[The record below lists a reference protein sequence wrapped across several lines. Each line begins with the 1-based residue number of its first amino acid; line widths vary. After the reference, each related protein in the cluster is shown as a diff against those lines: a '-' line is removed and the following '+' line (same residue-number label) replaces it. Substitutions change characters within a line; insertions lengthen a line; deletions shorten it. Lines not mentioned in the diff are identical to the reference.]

1 MPDMMKAAIQLRSH
15 HEGEEVV
22 QDMLAE
28 VFARGSVLYVKYED
42 PEVGPQG
49 GSTRTT
55 IKITPDLVKIIRH
68 GEVESEQSYQL
79 GKTLPGFYRSPY
91 ITFNLSTHTHEMK
104 MDIQGGLGCVSWSYD
119 LYVYDDLSGVFAISL
134 YIQEEPKS

>member
-1 MPDMMKAAIQLRSH
+1 MPDMMKAVIQLRSH

-22 QDMLAE
+22 QNMLAE
-28 VFARGSVLYVKYED
+28 VFAKGSVLYVRYEE
-42 PEVGPQG
+42 PEAGPKG

-55 IKITPDLVKIIRH
+55 IKITPELVKIIRH

-79 GKTLPGFYRSPY
+79 DTTLPGFYRSPY
-91 ITFNLSTHTHEMK
+91 TTFNLSTHTHEMK
-104 MDIQGGLGCVSWSYD
+104 MDIQGGLGRVSWSYD
-119 LYVYDDLSGVFAISL
+119 LYVYDDLSGRFAISL